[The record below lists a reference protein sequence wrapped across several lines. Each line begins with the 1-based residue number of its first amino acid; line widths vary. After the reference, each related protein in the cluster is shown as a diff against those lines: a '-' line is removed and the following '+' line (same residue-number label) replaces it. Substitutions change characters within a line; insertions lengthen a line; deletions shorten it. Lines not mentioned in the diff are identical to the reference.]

1 MANKLFKRHVFE
13 TSASVFEGGK
23 RCHSGLFL
31 KIVKGEKITE
41 GKRNKISVAEGSL
54 FPLFLFR
61 FEDFH

>member
-1 MANKLFKRHVFE
+1 MANKLFKRHMFE

-31 KIVKGEKITE
+31 KVVKGEITE
-41 GKRNKISVAEGSL
+41 GKRNEISVAEGSL